1 MPHASPSNFIHKLTD
16 PLLLLPTWLSR
27 IPLLSILFEFTQIVY
42 KGSSRLAGR

>member
-16 PLLLLPTWLSR
+16 PLFFFYLVVA

-42 KGSSRLAGR
+42 KGTSRLAGR